1 MTKEIKLFNTLGR
14 QLMDFVPIE
23 TGKVRLYAC
32 GLTVYNYAHIGNLR
46 TYIFEDVLRRT
57 LEYLDYEAKHVMNVT
72 DVGHLTSD
80 ADSGEDKMLVAARRE
95 GKTVLDIARY
105 YETVF
110 FQDLSDLNI
119 LMPHVTCRATEHIP
133 EMISLVEQILVN
145 GYGYEAGG
153 NIYFS
158 VDKFPSYGEMALLQL
173 DKQQAG
179 ARVAVDVHK
188 RNPHDFVLWFTE
200 SKFSDQ
206 EMKWDSPWGVGFPG
220 WHVECTAMAMKYLGD
235 QLDIHCGGI
244 DHIPVH
250 HTNEI
255 AQAEAACGHRWVNYW
270 LHSEFLMMK
279 KDRMSKSSGQFLTL
293 AEVRKRGFS
302 PHDYRYFCMGAHYR
316 SKLQF
321 DWQALEGAR
330 IARETLRNR
339 YLDWIE
345 KPSDFGDESIDGYQ
359 REFETIMA
367 NDLDTPQALA
377 ILWKMAKDPALG
389 NRQKQA
395 LMLDFDRVLGLGVS
409 GWQREILPEE
419 LQNLV
424 IQREEARQRKDFEA
438 ADSLRQQLLVAGV
451 VVKDTP
457 EGSQWYYVRD
467 REGEQARTHNT
478 NR

>member
-1 MTKEIKLFNTLGR
+1 
-14 QLMDFVPIE
+14 
-23 TGKVRLYAC
+23 
-32 GLTVYNYAHIGNLR
+32 
-46 TYIFEDVLRRT
+46 
-57 LEYLDYEAKHVMNVT
+57 MNVT

-95 GKTVLDIARY
+95 DKTVLDIARY

-330 IARETLRNR
+330 TARETLRNR
-339 YLDWIE
+339 YLDWLE
-345 KPSDFGDESIDGYQ
+345 KPTDFGDDRIDGYQ
-359 REFETIMA
+359 REFETIIA

-424 IQREEARQRKDFEA
+424 IRREEARQRKDFEA
-438 ADSLRQQLLVAGV
+438 ADSLRQQLLAAGV